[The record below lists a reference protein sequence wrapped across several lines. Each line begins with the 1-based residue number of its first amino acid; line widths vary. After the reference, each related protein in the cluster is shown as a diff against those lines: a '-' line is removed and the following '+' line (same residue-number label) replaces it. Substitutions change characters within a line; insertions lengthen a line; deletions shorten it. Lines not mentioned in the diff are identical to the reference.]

1 MYRTRNAVLLV
12 VTLLLLAAIALAAP
26 HSSDPGA
33 TAQSARSAEPAM
45 AGRIL

>member
-12 VTLLLLAAIALAAP
+12 VTLLVLAAIALAAP
-26 HSSDPGA
+26 RSDNPAG
-33 TAQSARSAEPAM
+33 TAQSARSAEPES